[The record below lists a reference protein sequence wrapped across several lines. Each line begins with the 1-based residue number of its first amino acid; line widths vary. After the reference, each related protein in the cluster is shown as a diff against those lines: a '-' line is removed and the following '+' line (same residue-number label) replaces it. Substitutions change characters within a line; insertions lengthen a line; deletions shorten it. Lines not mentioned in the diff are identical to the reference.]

1 MYKFTSL
8 EEHIARLYKHIGI
21 LHPCNI
27 DLLKIAAKLNV
38 WIHFSKELDSKA
50 ISRNGLYSI
59 IINENQP
66 KQNQWEDF
74 GHELCHILNHEGNQL
89 NLPPS
94 FVEFQEQKA
103 NNFMLH
109 FCVPTF
115 MLRELY
121 LPPEHTVEFISETFN
136 VTYKTAKIRLE
147 MYQRQLYQHRYDEY
161 LREVSR
167 PKTKPFNLADCSD
180 ETKRIMY
187 KLQQQLKKKELVY
200 NEG

>member
-1 MYKFTSL
+1 
-8 EEHIARLYKHIGI
+8 
-21 LHPCNI
+21 
-27 DLLKIAAKLNV
+27 
-38 WIHFSKELDSKA
+38 
-50 ISRNGLYSI
+50 
-59 IINENQP
+59 
-66 KQNQWEDF
+66 
-74 GHELCHILNHEGNQL
+74 
-89 NLPPS
+89 
-94 FVEFQEQKA
+94 
-103 NNFMLH
+103 
-109 FCVPTF
+109 
-115 MLRELY
+115 
-121 LPPEHTVEFISETFN
+121 